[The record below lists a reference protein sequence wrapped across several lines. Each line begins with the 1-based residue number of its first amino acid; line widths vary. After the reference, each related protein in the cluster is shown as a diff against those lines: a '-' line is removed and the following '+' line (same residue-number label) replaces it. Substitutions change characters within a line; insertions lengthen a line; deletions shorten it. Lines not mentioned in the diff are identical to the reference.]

1 MLPTFYQYSKI
12 AVNNMVIGNFT
23 LVYIFGLDY
32 KSCAHT
38 AHRLF
43 PIEYKCSSSQSIVV
57 LHPHIKAK
65 NWCTGPPPS
74 PEMELLTDEFIFC
87 I

>member
-32 KSCAHT
+32 KSCPHT

-43 PIEYKCSSSQSIVV
+43 PIEFKCRYCC
-57 LHPHIKAK
+57 PTPTHIKAH
-65 NWCTGPPPS
+65 NWSTGPTPP